1 MKNDGR
7 DCHCGTIFKKEA
19 VRMETSMHYPFI
31 YFLYDTNQVL
41 VYKIQALEYITI
53 TDVMRKGEWQGFEL
67 QPSESFTA
75 FHHEQ
80 STPQQGWSFFVAQ
93 EQLHYFVEIINDYI
107 QQVMTTTSAQMV
119 HIVCSESAAG
129 SLRVA
134 LAPPK
139 YVIGFP
145 EDLSIGPL
153 WKLDEKRGQAFRDEW
168 LRENINDGMDDFV
181 NLNKLMNTIREIQ
194 DIPSNLPIYI
204 WYGHNAEE
212 QCGLRFL
219 LYLLR
224 DKTNEV
230 VLIDTGEQDAIN
242 RHWNIELYAKKKLS
256 AKERLIFQ
264 QQWESLAQT
273 KDVCRLWLHQQI
285 QAVPEH
291 DYDKLIVSTLR
302 QLHEEQGDTDF
313 IHTGTFISALLT
325 RMDAPPNIFFLE
337 YRIRYLVYSGVF
349 GLKGIP
355 KSMHHY
361 SVRIRQKTSLA

>member
-1 MKNDGR
+1 
-7 DCHCGTIFKKEA
+7 
-19 VRMETSMHYPFI
+19 METSMHYPFI
-31 YFLYDTNQVL
+31 YFFYDTNQVL
-41 VYKIQALEYITI
+41 VYRIQALEYITI
-53 TDVMRKGEWQGFEL
+53 AEVMREGEWQGYEL
-67 QPSESFTA
+67 KPSESFTA

-80 STPQQGWSFFVAQ
+80 STPQQGWSFFMGQ
-93 EQLHYFVEIINDYI
+93 EELYQLVEIINDYI
-107 QQVMTTTSAQMV
+107 QQVITTASAQMV

-129 SLRVA
+129 SLRA
-134 LAPPK
+134 TLAPPK

-181 NLNKLMNTIREIQ
+181 NRNKLMNTIREIQ
-194 DIPSNLPIYI
+194 DIPSNLQIYI
-204 WYGHNAEE
+204 WCGYNAEE
-212 QCGLRFL
+212 QCGIRFL

-230 VLIDTGEQDAIN
+230 VLINTGEQRAIN
-242 RHWNIELYAKKKLS
+242 HQWNMEMYDIKRMS

-273 KDVCRLWLHQQI
+273 KDVCRLWLHRQI
-285 QAVPEH
+285 QAVQENY
-291 DYDKLIVSTLR
+291 YDNLIMSTIE
-302 QLHEEQGDTDF
+302 QLHKEQGGTDF
-313 IHTGTFISALLT
+313 IQTGEFISELLT

-349 GLKGIP
+349 ELKGIP

-361 SVRIRQKTSLA
+361 SVKLRKKPL

>member
-1 MKNDGR
+1 
-7 DCHCGTIFKKEA
+7 
-19 VRMETSMHYPFI
+19 METSMHYPFI
-31 YFLYDTNQVL
+31 YFFYDTNQVL
-41 VYKIQALEYITI
+41 VYRIQALEYITI
-53 TDVMRKGEWQGFEL
+53 EEVMREGEWQGYEL
-67 QPSESFTA
+67 EPSESFTA

-80 STPQQGWSFFVAQ
+80 STPQQGWSFFMGQ
-93 EQLHYFVEIINDYI
+93 EELYQLVEIINDYI
-107 QQVMTTTSAQMV
+107 QQVITTTSAQMV

-129 SLRVA
+129 SLRA
-134 LAPPK
+134 TLAPPK

-181 NLNKLMNTIREIQ
+181 NRNKLMNTIREIQ
-194 DIPSNLPIYI
+194 DIPSNLQIYI
-204 WYGHNAEE
+204 WCGYNAEE
-212 QCGLRFL
+212 QCGIRFL

-224 DKTNEV
+224 NKTNEV
-230 VLIDTGEQDAIN
+230 VLINTGEQRAIN
-242 RHWNIELYAKKKLS
+242 HQWNMEMYDIKRMS

-273 KDVCRLWLHQQI
+273 KDVCRQWLHRQI
-285 QAVPEH
+285 QAVQENY
-291 DYDKLIVSTLR
+291 YDNLIMSTIE
-302 QLHEEQGDTDF
+302 QLHKEQGGTDF
-313 IHTGTFISALLT
+313 IQTGEFISELLT

-349 GLKGIP
+349 ELKGIP

-361 SVRIRQKTSLA
+361 SVKLRKKPL

>member
-1 MKNDGR
+1 
-7 DCHCGTIFKKEA
+7 
-19 VRMETSMHYPFI
+19 METSMHYPFI

-67 QPSESFTA
+67 QPSELFTA
-75 FHHEQ
+75 FYHEQ

-93 EQLHYFVEIINDYI
+93 EQLHHLVEIINDYI

-153 WKLDEKRGQAFRDEW
+153 WKLDEKRGQAFRDKW

-224 DKTNEV
+224 DKTNEI

-242 RHWNIELYAKKKLS
+242 RHWDIELYAKKKLS

-285 QAVPEH
+285 QAVPEN

-349 GLKGIP
+349 ELKGIP

-361 SVRIRQKTSLA
+361 SVKIRQKTSLA